1 MKRKEDKRVYFKQL
15 IFGRNE
21 TETSNEKREKEDY
34 EMIKINEDTKCFYQ
48 PGESGIV
55 DVARPDGKSAIDK
68 EDLTAICKRYPGAVL
83 MPFNEACR
91 QADAAKRA
99 RLCTGAHEIT
109 EEKWIYALEVL
120 PPMDWVRHQ
129 GSESF
134 KMSELTSGNLTAIYC
149 RIGDKYYTLTEDVKM
164 PHDKIIEICR
174 AKYWKQYKQIK
185 EG

>member
-1 MKRKEDKRVYFKQL
+1 MT
-15 IFGRNE
+15 I
-21 TETSNEKREKEDY
+21 
-34 EMIKINEDTKCFYQ
+34 INNDTKCFYQ

-55 DVARPDGKSAIDK
+55 DVARPDGKSVCFA
-68 EDLTAICKRYPGAVL
+68 EDLNAINKRYPGAVL
-83 MPFNEACR
+83 MLFDEAIK

-149 RIGDKYYTLTEDVKM
+149 RVGDKYYTLTEDVKM
-164 PHDKIIEICR
+164 PHNKIIGMCQAAWE
-174 AKYWKQYKQIK
+174 KKNKQKQTA
-185 EG
+185 